1 MCFYSFLGSKVM
13 SHESAAIYTARRFE
27 MCDVVDRTLFYLV
40 GRPVVHS
47 DYSVM
52 PFLVSSSLNITI

>member
-1 MCFYSFLGSKVM
+1 M